1 MFTGLIRTI
10 GTVRSLQKTSGNL
23 RIEIG
28 GAQEVMDA
36 QMGASVCCSGC
47 CLTVVDK
54 SESSLYFDVSAE
66 SLSKTSIGAWEVMTR
81 VNLEPSLRM
90 GDELGGH
97 FVFGHVD
104 AVTEILDMNADGD
117 AYRLKIA
124 IPQGYAQYIAS
135 KGSLAL
141 DGISLTVN
149 EVDLNTFGV
158 CIIPHTWTHTT
169 LSDRKA
175 GDLIN
180 LEIDMLARYVAR
192 MREVNGHDK

>member
-23 RIEIG
+23 RIEIE

-135 KGSLAL
+135 KGSVAL

-149 EVDLNTFGV
+149 EVDQNSFGV

-169 LSDRKA
+169 LNDRQA